1 MVFVPHPA
9 RLDGRHARIQDG
21 ILDQSTIGS
30 ILQGADMGTTYTST
44 ININVWKEHTCVR
57 CGRVFRYLFQRKK
70 TGQGATPDKASAAA
84 KAAVVKAL
92 AHETD
97 LHPCPGCGLFQP
109 DMIGARKATRH
120 GWMVPVVLL
129 CVSVPLILY
138 AADVL
143 NGSTTAFLTA
153 GPGAAVV
160 FAQWLIDRSNLNR
173 DLESNRHLALMQV
186 EKGELWVPE
195 NRQTASEVDEDVTGA
210 GWTSGHSTAY
220 VMMLLGLVAF
230 LSPEA
235 VRTLRGWKAN
245 PEWVPLVV
253 GPGDEA
259 YVYFPDKITS
269 VKGYWN
275 AKPTVAVSNWRDLGL
290 KGPQLKAT
298 SKTDSWGA
306 QISVG
311 SKESKTSTNALWLR
325 LNVPPDAQLAG
336 KTLDLDLALDVNYP
350 ELAMGDKFAPRT
362 SHARM
367 RKSLA
372 LSGAGAGAE
381 YRSWWWG
388 GFLGGAFLLVV
399 PSIALVRLSGNL
411 RRRALPTNIFVPD
424 TDQAREG
431 ESVGKDEEPRGSEEA
446 QPPEGGTLE
455 RDDRIRE

>member
-1 MVFVPHPA
+1 
-9 RLDGRHARIQDG
+9 
-21 ILDQSTIGS
+21 
-30 ILQGADMGTTYTST
+30 
-44 ININVWKEHTCVR
+44 
-57 CGRVFRYLFQRKK
+57 
-70 TGQGATPDKASAAA
+70 
-84 KAAVVKAL
+84 
-92 AHETD
+92 
-97 LHPCPGCGLFQP
+97 
-109 DMIGARKATRH
+109 
-120 GWMVPVVLL
+120 
-129 CVSVPLILY
+129 
-138 AADVL
+138 
-143 NGSTTAFLTA
+143 
-153 GPGAAVV
+153 
-160 FAQWLIDRSNLNR
+160 
-173 DLESNRHLALMQV
+173 
-186 EKGELWVPE
+186 
-195 NRQTASEVDEDVTGA
+195 
-210 GWTSGHSTAY
+210 
-220 VMMLLGLVAF
+220 
-230 LSPEA
+230 

-424 TDQAREG
+424 TDQAQEG
-431 ESVGKDEEPRGSEEA
+431 ESVGKDEEPRRSEEV